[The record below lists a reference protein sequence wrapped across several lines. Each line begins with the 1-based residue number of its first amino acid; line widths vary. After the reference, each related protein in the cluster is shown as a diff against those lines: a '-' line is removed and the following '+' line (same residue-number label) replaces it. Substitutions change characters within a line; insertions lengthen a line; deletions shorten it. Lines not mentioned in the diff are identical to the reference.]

1 MLFDRETEGEGGEG
15 RGTNFLLQAQLFYT
29 LYELKGTLMLRLRLS
44 VCDLVSVPNLLTV
57 RLWQFVMTPDV
68 DR

>member
-57 RLWQFVMTPDV
+57 RL
-68 DR
+68 